1 METYLQ
7 RKASC
12 ARWVED
18 MHRALGADDAPAFH
32 AALEGFNAAQESGLM
47 SGVRKVASDLQAA
60 LEQFRTDSRLV
71 DLAERQVPDAR
82 QRLLHVL
89 KLTDDAAHHTMDL
102 VDQCCPL
109 VEQAAD
115 AATRLLSPHSGSGN
129 RSKPYWSEVEAFLI
143 ETVGHMKLVR
153 SRLAEVLLAQGYQD
167 LSGQILRSVMTLV
180 DELEVALGDLVRI
193 GNLQGSSAPGSV
205 GAADGPGKG
214 FGPVVPGVAHGASV
228 SGQQDVDAMLSGL
241 GF

>member
-1 METYLQ
+1 MDEYQQ
-7 RKASC
+7 RKVAC
-12 ARWVED
+12 ARWVAD
-18 MHRALGADDAPAFH
+18 MHHALAQDDEHAFR
-32 AALEGFNAAQESGLM
+32 AALEGFNAAQESNVM
-47 SGVRKVASDLQAA
+47 TSVRKVASDLQAA

-82 QRLLHVL
+82 ARLLHVL

-102 VDQCCPL
+102 VDQSCPL
-109 VEQAAD
+109 VDQVAEAA
-115 AATRLLSPHSGSGN
+115 AQLLRTEARPAY
-129 RSKPYWSEVEAFLI
+129 RSRPQWSEVEAFLGA
-143 ETVGHMKLVR
+143 TVAHMKSLR

-193 GNLQGSSAPGSV
+193 GNLQGTRDAQPAT
-205 GAADGPGKG
+205 GAGQG
-214 FGPVVPGVAHGASV
+214 FGPVVPGIAHGASV

>member
-1 METYLQ
+1 MIGDYLQ
-7 RKASC
+7 RKAAC
-12 ARWVED
+12 AHWVAEL
-18 MHRALGADDAPAFH
+18 HRALTVDDEQAFL
-32 AALEGFNAAQESGLM
+32 AALEGFNAAQESIVM
-47 SGVRKVASDLQAA
+47 SGVRKVANDLQAA

-102 VDQCCPL
+102 VDQSCPL
-109 VEQAAD
+109 VDQVAE
-115 AATRLLSPHSGSGN
+115 AATRLLDPESRPTHRSRPH
-129 RSKPYWSEVEAFLI
+129 WSDVEGFLGD
-143 ETVGHMKLVR
+143 TLGRMKALR

-180 DELEVALGDLVRI
+180 DELEVALGDLVRL
-193 GNLQGSSAPGSV
+193 GNLQGLPGEQPV
-205 GAADGPGKG
+205 GHPDQG
-214 FGPVVPGVAHGASV
+214 FGPVVPGVAHGAIV
-228 SGQQDVDAMLSGL
+228 NGQQDVDAMLSGL

>member
-1 METYLQ
+1 MDEYRQ
-7 RKASC
+7 RKAAC
-12 ARWVED
+12 ARWVAD
-18 MHRALGADDAPAFH
+18 MHHALARDDEPAFR
-32 AALEGFNAAQESGLM
+32 AALEGFNAAQESSVM

-82 QRLLHVL
+82 ARLVHVL

-102 VDQCCPL
+102 VDQSCPL
-109 VEQAAD
+109 VDQVAEGAA
-115 AATRLLSPHSGSGN
+115 RLLSPDARPSN
-129 RSKPYWSEVEAFLI
+129 RSKPQWSEVEAFLG
-143 ETVGHMKLVR
+143 ETVGRMKSLR

-193 GNLQGSSAPGSV
+193 GNLQGSEHAQSV
-205 GAADGPGKG
+205 PDASRGY
-214 FGPVVPGVAHGASV
+214 GPVVPGITHGATV
-228 SGQQDVDAMLSGL
+228 NGQQDVDAMLSGL

>member
-1 METYLQ
+1 MMSGDYAQ
-7 RKASC
+7 RKAAC
-12 ARWVED
+12 ARWIED
-18 MHRALGADDAPAFH
+18 LHRALAQDDEQAFNV
-32 AALEGFNAAQESGLM
+32 ALEGFNATQEAGVM
-47 SGVRKVASDLQAA
+47 SGVRKVASDLSAA
-60 LEQFRTDSRLV
+60 LEQFRNESRLV

-82 QRLLHVL
+82 ARLVHVL

-102 VDQCCPL
+102 VDKSCPI
-109 VEQAAD
+109 VDQVAEAA
-115 AATRLLSPHSGSGN
+115 ARLLNPASRPAQ
-129 RSKPYWSEVEAFLI
+129 RSRPQWSEVEAFLG
-143 ETVGHMKLVR
+143 ETVARMKSLR

-193 GNLQGSSAPGSV
+193 GNLDSAAS
-205 GAADGPGKG
+205 AAAAPRSAAGY
-214 FGPVVPGVAHGASV
+214 GPVVPGVAHGATV